1 MAISNYILST
11 TPANIFLSSGGAN
24 VISTM
29 HFCNN
34 HDNTIILNVYALPN
48 GQTVANAANQ
58 IYANLQITSSDTYVV
73 DMEKIVLGS
82 GDKIAASASN
92 AGVVT
97 ATVSYVG
104 A

>member
-11 TPANIFLSSGGAN
+11 SPANIFVSSGGAN

-34 HDNTIILNVYALPN
+34 HDNTVILNVYALPN
-48 GQTVANAANQ
+48 GQTVANTNNR
-58 IYANLQITSSDTYVV
+58 IYANLQITSGDTYVV
-73 DMEKIVLGS
+73 DMEKIVLGN

-92 AGVVT
+92 ADVMT
-97 ATVSYVG
+97 ATISYVG
-104 A
+104 V

>member
-1 MAISNYILST
+1 MAISNSILST
-11 TPANIFLSSGGAN
+11 TPANIFVSAGGAN

-34 HDNTIILNVYALPN
+34 HDNTVSLNVYALPN
-48 GQTVANAANQ
+48 GHTVANASYQ

-73 DMEKIVLGS
+73 DMEKLVLAS